1 MIIRIDKYLAD
12 SGFGT
17 RSEVRSLV
25 KSGSVSINEE
35 IIKDAGL
42 RIDSEKDQIKVRG
55 KAVSYSEYEYYMLHK
70 PAGVITAS
78 SDKKEKTV
86 VDLIDSKKRR
96 DLFPVGRLD
105 RDTEGLLLITN
116 DGELAHKL
124 LAPGKHVDKKYMAVI
139 SGELPEDVVGQF
151 EKGLDIGDE
160 KPTKPARLKVYKTKE
175 EYIESF
181 SETMVDEYLLEHY
194 EGADHI
200 CEIII
205 TEGRYHEIK
214 RMFEAVDC
222 KVEYLKRY
230 SMGKLELD
238 MSLRPGEYKEISR
251 AECGI

>member
-1 MIIRIDKYLAD
+1 MLIRLDKYLAD

-35 IIKDAGL
+35 IVKDAGQRL
-42 RIDSEKDQIKVRG
+42 DTENDRVKVRG
-55 KAVSYSEYEYYMLHK
+55 GYVSYSEYEYYMLHK

-78 SDKKEKTV
+78 SDKRERTV

-116 DGELAHKL
+116 DGDLAHRL

-139 SGELPEDVVGQF
+139 SGELPNDATALF
-151 EKGLDIGDE
+151 EAGLDIGDD
-160 KPTKPARLKVYKTKE
+160 KLTKPARLKVYDTKK
-175 EYIESF
+175 EYLESI
-181 SETMVDEYLLEHY
+181 SKELRDEYLLEHCRDT
-194 EGADHI
+194 DHI

-214 RMFEAVDC
+214 RMFEATNC

-230 SMGKLELD
+230 AMGRLELD
-238 MSLRPGEYKEISR
+238 MNLKLGEYKAIKREDIY
-251 AECGI
+251 

>member
-124 LAPGKHVDKKYMAVI
+124 LAPGKHVDKKYMAII
-139 SGELPEDVVGQF
+139 SGELPSDVVEQF
-151 EKGLDIGDE
+151 EKGLDIWDE
-160 KPTKPARLKVYKTKE
+160 KLTKPARLKIYNTKE
-175 EYIESF
+175 DYLESV
-181 SETMVDEYLLEHY
+181 SDEMQDSYLLEHCEATDY
-194 EGADHI
+194 I
-200 CEIII
+200 CEIVI

-251 AECGI
+251 AKCGI

>member
-1 MIIRIDKYLAD
+1 MLIRLDKYLAD

-116 DGELAHKL
+116 DGELEHKL
-124 LAPGKHVDKKYMAVI
+124 LAPGKHVDKKYMA
-139 SGELPEDVVGQF
+139 
-151 EKGLDIGDE
+151 
-160 KPTKPARLKVYKTKE
+160 
-175 EYIESF
+175 
-181 SETMVDEYLLEHY
+181 
-194 EGADHI
+194 
-200 CEIII
+200 II
-205 TEGRYHEIK
+205 
-214 RMFEAVDC
+214 
-222 KVEYLKRY
+222 
-230 SMGKLELD
+230 
-238 MSLRPGEYKEISR
+238 
-251 AECGI
+251 

>member
-1 MIIRIDKYLAD
+1 MLIRLDKYLAD

-70 PAGVITAS
+70 PTGVITAS

-124 LAPGKHVDKKYMAVI
+124 LAPGKHVDKKYMAIV
-139 SGELPEDVVGQF
+139 SGELPSDVVEQF

-160 KPTKPARLKVYKTKE
+160 KLTKPARLRVYSSRD
-175 EYIESF
+175 EYISKV
-181 SETMVDEYLLEHY
+181 SEDKQDSYLLDKY
-194 EGADHI
+194 NNNNSI
-200 CEIII
+200 IEIII

-214 RMFEAVDC
+214 RMFEAVGC
-222 KVEYLKRY
+222 NVEYLKRY

-238 MSLRPGEYKEISR
+238 MNLRPGEYKEISR